1 MTWPNFFIV
10 GTSRAGTTSLYNYL
24 SSINEIYLA
33 PKGKIH
39 YFFPQEFMKGNAKGE
54 YLKIFEKIKNQ
65 KAIGEYAGY
74 LDSEE
79 SPNLIKSTISNP
91 KIIICLRNPIE
102 RGFSHYLM
110 SVREGSEKNDFS
122 NSFEKF
128 MNPIDKNSIFYK
140 RYIEL
145 GLYYEK
151 VKRFLDIFGKENVMI
166 IIFEEFTQ
174 NPKKI
179 FQELLDFL
187 EIKSDIPS
195 IVGTTYNAYGEPLGD
210 IGTKMVKNKI
220 LNNLA
225 KKILSKN
232 TRVKLLRIL
241 VNKKGKKPKLKI
253 NNRIFLEQFY
263 YQDGISLQKL
273 LEQKLPWEFLENV
286 HSKEDVK

>member
-24 SSINEIYLA
+24 NSINEIYLA

-39 YFFPQEFMKGNAKGE
+39 YFFPEEFKKKNTKDE
-54 YLKIFEKIKNQ
+54 YLNIFTEIENQ
-65 KAIGEYAGY
+65 KLIGEYAGY
-74 LDSEE
+74 LDNNE
-79 SPNLIKSTISNP
+79 SPNLIKSTIPNS

-110 SVREGSEKNDFS
+110 NVREGIEKNDFS
-122 NSFEKF
+122 NSFENF
-128 MNPIDKNSIFYK
+128 MNPINKNSRFYK

-151 VKRFLDIFGKENVMI
+151 VKRFLDIFGKENVKI
-166 IIFEEFTQ
+166 IIFEEFSQ

-179 FQELLDFL
+179 FKELLDFL
-187 EIKSDIPS
+187 EIKSDTPS

-210 IGTKMVKNKI
+210 VGTKIVKNKI
-220 LNNLA
+220 LNSLA

-232 TRVKLLRIL
+232 VRVKLLRVVI
-241 VNKKGKKPKLKI
+241 NKNSKKPKLKKQ
-253 NNRIFLEQFY
+253 NRIFLEQFY
-263 YQDGISLQKL
+263 YQDSINLQKL
-273 LEQKLPWEFLENV
+273 LVKKLPWEFL
-286 HSKEDVK
+286 KEDHNGDMK